1 MRPLRD
7 WSFARVVLACIGWV
21 GCCIALAAFGLF
33 LVFGGASATASGSGG
48 IGAVSFGVNELA
60 LAIPVAPPVV
70 LLVTWLTV
78 RRRR

>member
-21 GCCIALAAFGLF
+21 GCCIALTALWLF
-33 LVFGGASATASGSGG
+33 LAFRGAAGAGSGSGG
-48 IGAVSFGVNELA
+48 IGAVSFNVNELV
-60 LAIPVAPPVV
+60 LAIPVVPPVV
-70 LLVTWLTV
+70 LLMVWLIV

>member
-21 GCCIALAAFGLF
+21 GCCIALAALGLF
-33 LVFGGASATASGSGG
+33 LAFRGASVAGSGSGG
-48 IGAVSFGVNELA
+48 IGAVSFGVNELV

-70 LLVTWLTV
+70 LLVAWLIV

>member
-7 WSFARVVLACIGWV
+7 WSFARVVLTCIGWV
-21 GCCIALAAFGLF
+21 GCCIALIALWLF
-33 LVFGGASATASGSGG
+33 LAFRAVSDAGSGSGG
-48 IGAVSFGVNELA
+48 IGAVSVGVNELV

-70 LLVTWLTV
+70 LLVAWLIV